1 MGPPLYYS
9 TQTILDI
16 ISNTPPCDN
25 YWKYSNIA
33 ISCKEKIVGERFDG
47 YW

>member
-1 MGPPLYYS
+1 MVPPSYHS

-16 ISNTPPCDN
+16 ISNTPPCGN

-33 ISCKEKIVGERFDG
+33 FFWENVGERFDG